1 MKMTLNTPTSSALD
15 AVPMSEQIHSE
26 SAPNSEKGGFV
37 RLARMPS
44 SNPHR
49 RSYGELDIFS
59 STPGL
64 RQARRKRLNARTG
77 QDGTVYQE
85 AMRQTDEWKPDK
97 PCYLRIY
104 LDIPGQ
110 FQRKKRNVPLGNCTT
125 RDEARRKADKWIM
138 ANGINDHQQL
148 AAALEPSEITFRSQS
163 AWWLAE
169 MRSGRLKSRQRNKR
183 GQKIRVTTLD
193 AYASAVDYLNEH
205 IGNIAMATF
214 DNAEMKELISRMEA
228 EMRDEG
234 RPRFSAKTI
243 TNYYLVVGAVFAT
256 AKDRKGK
263 QLFPRQWDL
272 NYIGLPA
279 VVKKEQNTP
288 TFESAEIE
296 TILSAAKGRYRV
308 LYALLAASGMRISEA
323 LGLEV
328 GKHLSADCSIVYVR
342 QQRSKKGNSIEPY
355 PKTDS
360 GVRDIDLAPA
370 VAKLLMGY
378 LGNRKSGFLFESAN
392 RLPLSPRNIARDS
405 LHPILKNMERESAG
419 FHPFRRF
426 RESIIQRSEARSL
439 LIDYWMGHANGEM
452 SGRYGKQLLENVLW
466 RQECA
471 AKVGLGFSLAA
482 QSEHPQVIGRVAG
495 QVGQVLRVAEQHAI
509 AV

>member
-1 MKMTLNTPTSSALD
+1 
-15 AVPMSEQIHSE
+15 
-26 SAPNSEKGGFV
+26 
-37 RLARMPS
+37 MPS
-44 SNPHR
+44 SKTPR
-49 RSYGELDIFS
+49 LADGRLDIVS

-64 RQARRKRLNARTG
+64 RQARRKRLDARTG
-77 QDGTVYQE
+77 QDGTIYQE
-85 AMRQTDEWKPDK
+85 AMRQTDAWLPGR

-110 FQRKKRNVPLGNCTT
+110 FQRKKRNIPLGNCAT
-125 RDEARRKADKWIM
+125 REEARRKADKWIM
-138 ANGINDHQQL
+138 ANGINDRQQL
-148 AAALEPSEITFRSQS
+148 AAALEPSEITFRSQA

-183 GQKIRVTTLD
+183 GQKIRVTTMD

-205 IGNIAMATF
+205 IGNSTIATF
-214 DNAEMKELISRMEA
+214 DNAEMKELISAMEA
-228 EMRDEG
+228 ETKNTG
-234 RPRFSAKTI
+234 KPRFSPKTI
-243 TNYYLVVGAVFAT
+243 TNYYLVVAAVFAT

-279 VVKKEQNTP
+279 VIKKEQNTP
-288 TFESAEIE
+288 TFEAAEIE
-296 TILSAAKGRYRV
+296 TVLSAAKGRYRV
-308 LYALLAASGMRISEA
+308 LYSLLAGSGMRISET

-328 GKHLSADCSIVYVR
+328 GKHFSANCSIVRVR
-342 QQRSKKGNSIEPY
+342 QQRSKKGNGIEPY

-370 VAKLLMGY
+370 LAALLKEFIDS
-378 LGNRKSGFLFESAN
+378 RKSGFLFESAN
-392 RLPLSPRNIARDS
+392 GLPLSPRNITRDS
-405 LHPILKNMERESAG
+405 LHPILKNMGRESAG

-426 RESIIQRSEARSL
+426 RESILQRSEARTL

-452 SGRYGKQLLENVLW
+452 SGRYGKQLLENVVW

-471 AKVGLGFSLAA
+471 AKVGLGFSLSALTE
-482 QSEHPQVIGRVAG
+482 QPQVVG
-495 QVGQVLRVAEQHAI
+495 QVGQVLRVAEHAAI
-509 AV
+509 AI